1 MIIEKITMFH
11 VQLPMKFNF
20 KTAKGSLNLRD
31 TIIIK
36 VESPNGLSGFGEV
49 VAFKT
54 PFYTSETFADSW
66 KILEETYLPEILQKD
81 FSHPFEIHEFFR
93 NPLPMAL
100 AGLENALLDL
110 YFKERN
116 KNLIAGLFQEKL
128 ADKIPRGAV
137 LGQMSDEQT
146 IKEIDQ
152 LINSGVKRIKLKNSP
167 QIGTDLIKKLVKRY
181 PQITFALDANRS
193 FQLTDWPVIKELDE
207 LGLACIEEPF
217 DIKDL
222 SELKLLT
229 ENFLTPICFDESV
242 QDLESLKI
250 LTELPFQTMLNVK
263 IGRLGG
269 LYQTQKAIE
278 FCRQHQIGF
287 WIGSM
292 VESGISKILHVQL
305 AALSGNAMAGDL
317 SDSKHY
323 FDIDLIQPEIAFP
336 NGWMTVPTGI
346 GIGLSVNETL
356 LKGYTVNKLIMTYF
370 R

>member
-49 VAFKT
+49 VAFTT

-66 KILEETYLPEILQKD
+66 KILEETYLPEILQKE

-152 LINSGVKRIKLKNSP
+152 LINSGVKRIKLKISP

-207 LGLACIEEPF
+207 LGLACIEEP
-217 DIKDL
+217 L
-222 SELKLLT
+222 
-229 ENFLTPICFDESV
+229 
-242 QDLESLKI
+242 
-250 LTELPFQTMLNVK
+250 
-263 IGRLGG
+263 
-269 LYQTQKAIE
+269 
-278 FCRQHQIGF
+278 
-287 WIGSM
+287 
-292 VESGISKILHVQL
+292 ISKI
-305 AALSGNAMAGDL
+305 
-317 SDSKHY
+317 Y
-323 FDIDLIQPEIAFP
+323 P
-336 NGWMTVPTGI
+336 N
-346 GIGLSVNETL
+346 
-356 LKGYTVNKLIMTYF
+356 
-370 R
+370 

>member
-49 VAFKT
+49 VAFTT

-66 KILEETYLPEILQKD
+66 KILEETYLPEILQKE

-152 LINSGVKRIKLKNSP
+152 LINSGVKRIKLK
-167 QIGTDLIKKLVKRY
+167 LVHK
-181 PQITFALDANRS
+181 
-193 FQLTDWPVIKELDE
+193 
-207 LGLACIEEPF
+207 LGL
-217 DIKDL
+217 
-222 SELKLLT
+222 T
-229 ENFLTPICFDESV
+229 
-242 QDLESLKI
+242 
-250 LTELPFQTMLNVK
+250 
-263 IGRLGG
+263 
-269 LYQTQKAIE
+269 
-278 FCRQHQIGF
+278 
-287 WIGSM
+287 
-292 VESGISKILHVQL
+292 
-305 AALSGNAMAGDL
+305 
-317 SDSKHY
+317 
-323 FDIDLIQPEIAFP
+323 
-336 NGWMTVPTGI
+336 
-346 GIGLSVNETL
+346 
-356 LKGYTVNKLIMTYF
+356 
-370 R
+370 